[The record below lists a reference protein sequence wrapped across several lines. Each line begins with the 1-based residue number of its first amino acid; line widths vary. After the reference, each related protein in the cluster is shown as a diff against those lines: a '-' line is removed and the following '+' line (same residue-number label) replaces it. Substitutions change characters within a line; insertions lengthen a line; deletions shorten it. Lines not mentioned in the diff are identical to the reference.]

1 LRDLGYVE
9 GRNVVLEF
17 RDSEGK
23 IERLPALAAELVAL
37 PVDVIVVGN
46 TPGATL
52 GFMTFLLLVEIGFIV
67 HRETRELYE
76 FGRSGNEP
84 A

>member
-1 LRDLGYVE
+1 MVDPVLKSFGALAS
-9 GRNVVLEF
+9 VVL
-17 RDSEGK
+17 
-23 IERLPALAAELVAL
+23 
-37 PVDVIVVGN
+37 VVLL
-46 TPGATL
+46 TPFAYGDAIRPFTWGLGATL